1 MRPSLDT
8 LLSRDPAS
16 PSPEALQRALDS
28 ARHELAV
35 APRATSWRKQAWVAV
50 GISVGLV
57 FAVAAVL
64 LAVGQSSVGVMLGR
78 APLLGLLL
86 LTCAL
91 CAWSALVPRGRS
103 VRRWSLG
110 LAWVTATVLVL
121 ARGTPPEASELPG
134 WVCTASHVAAAMGPL
149 AWMLIALRGT
159 AFDPRRALAAG
170 LAVGTTGACV
180 GELACQ
186 QDWHHVAVWHL
197 LAWGLVAL
205 ASVALSS
212 LLKPRS
218 YAP

>member
-8 LLSRDPAS
+8 LLSRDPGS
-16 PSPEALQRALDS
+16 PSPQALERALDS
-28 ARHELAV
+28 ARQELSTS
-35 APRATSWRKQAWVAV
+35 PRAANWRMQALGAV
-50 GISVGLV
+50 GICVGLV
-57 FAVAAVL
+57 LAVAAVL
-64 LAVGQSSVGVMLGR
+64 LAAGPSSVGLMLGR

-91 CAWSALVPRGRS
+91 CAWSALMPRGRS
-103 VRRWSLG
+103 LRRWSLS
-110 LAWVTATVLVL
+110 LTWVTAAALVL
-121 ARGTPPEASELPG
+121 TRATPPEASELPG
-134 WVCTASHVAAAMGPL
+134 WVCTASHVAAAVGPL

-159 AFDPRRALAAG
+159 VFAPRRALIAG

-186 QDWHHVAVWHL
+186 QDWRHVAVWHL
-197 LAWGLVAL
+197 LAWALVAL